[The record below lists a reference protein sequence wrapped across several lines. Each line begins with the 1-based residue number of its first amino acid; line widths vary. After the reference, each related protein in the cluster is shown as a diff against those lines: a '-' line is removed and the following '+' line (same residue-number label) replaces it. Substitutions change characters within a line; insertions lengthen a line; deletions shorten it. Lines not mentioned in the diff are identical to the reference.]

1 MNRLEGRV
9 AFITGAGTGIGRE
22 AALLFARE
30 GARVAIADVNAD
42 LGRESEVMVREEGG
56 KALYVET
63 DVTQEESV
71 RAAVVATVAEF
82 DKIDLLYNCAGGSV
96 GDDGAITE
104 VEPWVI
110 DHTISLDLK
119 GTLFSCRH
127 AIPEIVRAGG
137 GSVG

>member
-63 DVTQEESV
+63 DVTQEESGLSKLEW
-71 RAAVVATVAEF
+71 RE
-82 DKIDLLYNCAGGSV
+82 LMEMLEREG
-96 GDDGAITE
+96 
-104 VEPWVI
+104 
-110 DHTISLDLK
+110 
-119 GTLFSCRH
+119 
-127 AIPEIVRAGG
+127 
-137 GSVG
+137 